1 MKTTFLLSI
10 GFLFSTVSF
19 GQTTVKNSEAIKTNS
34 AVSANKSSTQANTQ
48 VSASSETHIQSNA
61 VANTKKESNR
71 QVKNEKHAM
80 LAQKDK
86 LAAEARTKDRESEK
100 VASKD
105 AAVTT
110 SEKAT
115 ATANVN
121 AKDNKINNHAYVNTG
136 AKVSS
141 DATKTTGQIKNE
153 EVANIKTQDHT
164 AIKNSKH
171 VKAEVNKTAIKTGK
185 ALHENSSATVH
196 VRAASTNRIHV
207 KPATIQMRSI
217 ATTTN
222 GIRLK

>member
-19 GQTTVKNSEAIKTNS
+19 AQTTVKNSEAIKTNS

-48 VSASSETHIQSNA
+48 VSASSETQIQSTA
-61 VANTKKESNR
+61 VANAKKESNYR
-71 QVKNEKHAM
+71 VKNEKNAM
-80 LAQKDK
+80 LAQKEK
-86 LAAEARTKDRESEK
+86 LTAEARTKDRESEK

-105 AAVTT
+105 AAVAT

-115 ATANVN
+115 ATANAN
-121 AKDNKINNHAYVNTG
+121 AKDNKINNQAYVNTG
-136 AKVSS
+136 AKAST
-141 DATKTTGQIKNE
+141 DAMKTTGQIKNE
-153 EVANIKTQDHT
+153 EVENIKTEGHA
-164 AIKNSKH
+164 AIKNSKQ
-171 VKAEVNKTAIKTGK
+171 VKAEVNKTTIKTGK
-185 ALHENSSATVH
+185 TLHENSSATVH

-222 GIRLK
+222 GIKLK